1 MSGPPQRTNEYTAKP
16 VSDRYRHCLF
26 DWLAAHAPLWN
37 QITYRRR
44 QQYFSDDGNVWEA
57 DFGDLY
63 DDYAPILGKATC
75 QQVARKNS
83 EAWRSFFRLLS
94 KYRDDGD
101 STVTEKPSPPG
112 YWGTRDDG
120 YELRGLVRNDLY
132 TVDWGE
138 TRSTLEFGVGD
149 VLKDRYD
156 LDHQERLTLEING
169 NPQWNGDDGRV
180 ELVYDEAADRIRVK
194 HPVRIQPAHLREQRQ
209 DGFTHTLQPE
219 NATQAAAVDVG
230 ANNTLAI
237 VTDHGET
244 AVYHARPEFD
254 RFCRFSERIAD
265 LQSHLPDDRYSS
277 RRIERLYDDRGRKR
291 DHARDAAVKH
301 AAEWLLARNVDTVYV
316 GDLTDVLDAHW
327 STSVNEKTHSFWSHR
342 QLLNRIDLTF
352 GDVGIDVVEV
362 SEADSS
368 SSCPAC
374 GSEAVRRQ
382 GDEFRC
388 QDCELEAHSDVV
400 GAWNVLQA
408 EEGPMA
414 RPAVLRA
421 GRRRDA
427 SPDRGAYWEWNGH
440 EWTPAVFGERSRPVD
455 RTSVGE
461 PASSQPG

>member
-1 MSGPPQRTNEYTAKP
+1 MSGQRRTNEYTAEP
-16 VSDRYRHCLF
+16 ISDRYRHCLF

-44 QQYFSDDGNVWEA
+44 QQYFSDDGDVWEA
-57 DFGDLY
+57 NFNDLY

-83 EAWRSFFRLLS
+83 DAWRSFFRLLE
-94 KYRDDGD
+94 KYHDNGD
-101 STVTEKPSPPG
+101 STVTEKPRPPG
-112 YWGTRDDG
+112 YWGNRDDG
-120 YELRGLVRNDLY
+120 YELHGLIRNDLY
-132 TVDWGE
+132 TFDWDE
-138 TRSTLEFGVGD
+138 TQSTLEFGVGD
-149 VLKDRYD
+149 VLQDRYD
-156 LDHQERLTLEING
+156 FDHQERITLNVHG
-169 NPQWNGDDGRV
+169 NPQWNGDDSRV
-180 ELVYDEAADRIRVK
+180 ELVYDEAADRIRVT

-209 DGFTHTLQPE
+209 DGFTHTLHPE
-219 NATQAAAVDVG
+219 NATHSAAIDIG

-254 RFCRFSERIAD
+254 RFRRLSDRIAER
-265 LQSHLPDDRYSS
+265 QSQLPDNRYSS
-277 RRIERLYDDRGRKR
+277 RQIERLYDERGRKR

-301 AAEWLLARNVDTVYV
+301 AAEWLLARNVDTIYV
-316 GDLTDVLDAHW
+316 GDLTDVFDAHW
-327 STSVNEKTHSFWSHR
+327 SAEVNEKTHSFWSHR
-342 QLLNRIDLTF
+342 QLLDRLELTF
-352 GDVGIDVVEV
+352 GDVGIDVMEV

-374 GSEAVRRQ
+374 ESETVRRR

-388 QDCELEAHSDVV
+388 RDCKLEAHSDIV

-414 RPAVLRA
+414 RPAALCA

-427 SPDRGAYWEWNGH
+427 SESGAYWEWDGH
-440 EWTPAVFGERSRPVD
+440 EWRPAMFGERSRPID

-461 PASSQPG
+461 PASS

>member
-1 MSGPPQRTNEYTAKP
+1 MSGPPQRTNEYTAEP

-37 QITYRRR
+37 QITYRRQ
-44 QQYFSDDGNVWEA
+44 QQYFSNDGDVWEA
-57 DFGDLY
+57 DFDDLY

-101 STVTEKPSPPG
+101 STVTEKPRPPG
-112 YWGTRDDG
+112 YWGNRNDG
-120 YELRGLVRNDLY
+120 YELHGLVRNDLY
-132 TVDWGE
+132 TFNWNED
-138 TRSTLEFGVGD
+138 RSTLEFGVGD
-149 VLKDRYD
+149 VLEDRYD
-156 LDHQERLTLEING
+156 FDHQERLTLEVRG
-169 NPQWNGDDGRV
+169 NPQWNGDDSRV
-180 ELVYDEAADRIRVK
+180 ELVYDEAADRIRVT

-219 NATQAAAVDVG
+219 NATHTAAIDIG
-230 ANNTLAI
+230 ANNTLTI

-254 RFCRFSERIAD
+254 RFRRLSDRIAD
-265 LQSHLPDDRYSS
+265 LQSQLSDSRYDSH
-277 RRIERLYDDRGRKR
+277 RIKRLYDERGRKR

-316 GDLTDVLDAHW
+316 GDLAGVLDAHW
-327 STSVNEKTHSFWSHR
+327 STTVNEKTHTFWSHR
-342 QLLNRIDLTF
+342 QLLDRLELTF
-352 GDVGIDVVEV
+352 GDVGIDIVEI
-362 SEADSS
+362 SEADTS
-368 SSCPAC
+368 SSCPTC
-374 GSEAVRRQ
+374 GSEAVRRR

-388 QDCELEAHSDVV
+388 QNCELEAHSDVV
-400 GAWNVLQA
+400 GAWNMLQA
-408 EEGPMA
+408 AEGPMA
-414 RPAVLRA
+414 RPAALRA

-427 SPDRGAYWEWNGH
+427 PQAGAYWEWNGH
-440 EWTPAVFGERSRPVD
+440 EWTPTDFGECSGPVD
-455 RTSVGE
+455 QTSVGK

>member
-1 MSGPPQRTNEYTAKP
+1 M
-16 VSDRYRHCLF
+16 
-26 DWLAAHAPLWN
+26 
-37 QITYRRR
+37 
-44 QQYFSDDGNVWEA
+44 
-57 DFGDLY
+57 
-63 DDYAPILGKATC
+63 
-75 QQVARKNS
+75 
-83 EAWRSFFRLLS
+83 
-94 KYRDDGD
+94 
-101 STVTEKPSPPG
+101 
-112 YWGTRDDG
+112 
-120 YELRGLVRNDLY
+120 
-132 TVDWGE
+132 
-138 TRSTLEFGVGD
+138 
-149 VLKDRYD
+149 
-156 LDHQERLTLEING
+156 
-169 NPQWNGDDGRV
+169 
-180 ELVYDEAADRIRVK
+180 
-194 HPVRIQPAHLREQRQ
+194 
-209 DGFTHTLQPE
+209 
-219 NATQAAAVDVG
+219 
-230 ANNTLAI
+230 
-237 VTDHGET
+237 
-244 AVYHARPEFD
+244 
-254 RFCRFSERIAD
+254 
-265 LQSHLPDDRYSS
+265 
-277 RRIERLYDDRGRKR
+277 
-291 DHARDAAVKH
+291 
-301 AAEWLLARNVDTVYV
+301 

>member
-1 MSGPPQRTNEYTAKP
+1 
-16 VSDRYRHCLF
+16 LF

-37 QITYRRR
+37 QLTYRRR
-44 QQYFSDDGNVWEA
+44 RQYFSDDGDVWEA
-57 DFGDLY
+57 DFADLY
-63 DDYAPILGKATC
+63 DDYAPILGKAAC

-83 EAWRSFFRLLS
+83 DAWRSFFRLLE
-94 KYRDDGD
+94 KYHDDAEP
-101 STVTEKPSPPG
+101 SVTEKPKPPG

-120 YELRGLVRNDLY
+120 YELHGLVRNDLY
-132 TVDWGE
+132 TFDWDE
-138 TRSTLEFGVGD
+138 TQSTLEFGVGD
-149 VLKDRYD
+149 VLEDRYD
-156 LDHQERLTLEING
+156 FAHQERITLEVNG

-180 ELVYDEAADRIRVK
+180 ELVYDEAADRIRVT
-194 HPVRIQPAHLREQRQ
+194 HPVRIQPAHLREQRRN
-209 DGFTHTLQPE
+209 GFTHTLNSE
-219 NATQAAAVDVG
+219 NATHSAAIDVG

-254 RFCRFSERIAD
+254 RFRRLSKRIAE
-265 LQSHLPDDRYSS
+265 LQSELSDSRHSS
-277 RRIERLYDDRGRKR
+277 RQIERLYDERRRKR

-327 STSVNEKTHSFWSHR
+327 STTVNEKTHSFWSHR
-342 QLLNRIDLTF
+342 QLLDRIDLTF
-352 GDVGIDVVEV
+352 GDVGIDIVEV
-362 SEADSS
+362 SEAGSS

-374 GSEAVRRQ
+374 GSETMGRR

-388 QDCELEAHSDVV
+388 RDCKLEAHSDIV

-414 RPAVLRA
+414 RPAALRA

-427 SPDRGAYWEWNGH
+427 SPDEGAYWEWDGH
-440 EWTPAVFGERSRPVD
+440 EWTPAVFGERSRPID
-455 RTSVGE
+455 QTSVGK